1 MSGIA
6 AVIFKQNQERAQLA
20 FNQVDGM
27 VESQLIKLTTMA
39 IAQRDDKGK
48 VHLSDTKTWDP
59 KHSKRW
65 GGFWGLLLGL
75 AFAGPLIGIAAG
87 VGLGALI
94 SRRRGKSKQQK
105 FVQELADNLQPGDSA
120 VFVSFELVDR
130 PSVLDQL
137 RKMGGLLITDE
148 LTDEEQQQ
156 MEAALEKQEVNVE
169 VAAFKQETK
178 GSLIDKAATDGI
190 QNIQ

>member
-6 AVIFKQNQERAQLA
+6 AVIFKQNHERAQLA
-20 FNQVDGM
+20 FNQIDGM
-27 VESQLIKLTTMA
+27 VDSQLIKLTTMA
-39 IAQRDDKGK
+39 MAQRDDKGK
-48 VHLSDTKTWDP
+48 IELSETKTWDP
-59 KHSKRW
+59 KHSKRK

-94 SRRRGKSKQQK
+94 GRRRGKSKQQK
-105 FVQELADNLQPGDSA
+105 FVVELADNLQAGDSA

-130 PSVLDQL
+130 AAVLAQL
-137 RKMGGLLITDE
+137 GKMGGLVIADE
-148 LTDEEQQQ
+148 LSDEEQQQ

-169 VAAFKQETK
+169 VAAYKAAAKKE
-178 GSLIDKAATDGI
+178 LIDKAATDGI

>member
-6 AVIFKQNQERAQLA
+6 VLIFKGNQQKAQLA
-20 FNQVDGM
+20 YNQIEGM

-39 IAQRDDKGK
+39 VAQRDDKGK
-48 VHLSDTKTWDP
+48 VQLSETKSWDP
-59 KHSKRW
+59 KHTKRW

-94 SRRRGKSKQQK
+94 TRRRGKSKQQK

-130 PSVLDQL
+130 QHVLEQL
-137 RKMGGLLITDE
+137 GKMGGLVIADE
-148 LTDEEQQQ
+148 LSEEEEAQ
-156 MEAALEKQEVNVE
+156 MEAAMEKQEVNVE
-169 VAAFKQETK
+169 VAAYKSASKKE
-178 GSLIDKAATDGI
+178 LIDKAATDGI